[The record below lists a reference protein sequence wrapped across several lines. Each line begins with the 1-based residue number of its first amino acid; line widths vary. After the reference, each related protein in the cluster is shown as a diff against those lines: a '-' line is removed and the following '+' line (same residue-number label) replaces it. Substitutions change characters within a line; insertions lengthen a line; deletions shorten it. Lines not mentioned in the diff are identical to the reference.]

1 MKSLYQFSKFGAFL
15 MMILSLNVT
24 HAFAQR
30 TKMVS
35 GKVLDAKDKTSIIGA
50 TVKIKGTNYGTTTDV
65 NGVFKI
71 EAADNAT
78 LTVSYIG
85 YVSQDVPVSKLND
98 PILLSEDG
106 KVLSEV
112 VVTALGISKESRSLG
127 YAVQNLKAKDIAN
140 IPTPN
145 FVNNL
150 QGKLAGVQITNGSA
164 GVGSTSR
171 IVIRG
176 ENSFS
181 GTNQPLFVV
190 DGVPISNDTYFND
203 AIENS
208 SGQGTWAEVDWG
220 NGAADLNPN
229 DVESTTVL
237 KGPAAAALYGSRAS
251 NGAIVITTKK
261 GSREKG
267 ASGIS
272 FNSQTTV
279 ESVLRFP
286 ALQNQYGAG
295 NGVVDYQYI
304 NGGAST
310 ENNIPNFGR
319 AFDPNYKVVQFDSP
333 EGPYMAADL
342 AAVKTLPAGTTPT
355 PTPWI
360 GHADNIKKF
369 FGTGLTTQNNVALSL
384 GDKDNNYRISVG
396 NLYNKGEVGKIDL
409 FRNSVSVRAQNKFT
423 DKLTS
428 NVYVDFVNS
437 SSDNR
442 PNIGYGSESVMYT
455 FFGVYGMPLNINI
468 ESLQKL
474 WAAGQTNTAQFRYWN
489 NHDNPYLTVNQ
500 NTNSFKKNRI
510 IGNAQLKY
518 QFSPTLSA
526 FVRTGID
533 EYGDNR
539 EGHRVFGTVRFPNG
553 GFRTDNVNYVESNT
567 DFLLSYQPVGIKN
580 FNVHV
585 SGGGNRFKQS
595 VNYIRNIS
603 NSLIS
608 PDLYNFS
615 NALSSLP
622 PELVKQER
630 ATYSLYAFSD
640 IDYKGKV
647 YLNLTGRNDWSS
659 TLPTNK
665 NSYFYPSA
673 SLSAVLS
680 DIFSLP
686 KAISFLKVRGSAA
699 LVGHD
704 ADPYSI
710 NNTYTTNTPFNNAP
724 LTTITSTLANSNLK
738 PSSTNS
744 LEGGFEVRLFNDRI
758 GLDATYYNSNTKDE
772 IVQVPVPISSG
783 YTAAYVNGG
792 KIKDQGIELVLTA
805 TPVRNKKGLTWN
817 TTLNFSHD
825 KSTVE
830 GLPEGLNSYKYA
842 DVTQY
847 DRYFRSI
854 QYNAVVGERFGNM
867 YGRYFKRAPDGQI
880 IYKDGL
886 PVTSDETDRKLL
898 GNYNPDFM
906 LGWFNNLNYKK
917 FNFDMTWDWRQ
928 GGKYYS
934 YTELGVLQGG
944 MSPLTLPGRAEGT
957 IVGNGVV
964 DNGNGTYSPN
974 TTAVATYKYYTQGIY
989 NPNNNEA
996 FMYNATYLKLREVK
1010 LGYTFKHVFGKVSG
1024 AKLNASLVGRN
1035 LFLITQ
1041 NKDVDPESLSL
1052 RGNKIL
1058 PGIDFLSYP
1067 STRSYGLNLN
1077 LTF

>member
-1 MKSLYQFSKFGAFL
+1 MKSIYQLSKFGLFL
-15 MMILSLNVT
+15 MMICFFSIFNAL
-24 HAFAQR
+24 AQK
-30 TKMVS
+30 TKTVS
-35 GKVLDAKDKTSIIGA
+35 GKVLDAKDKSTIIGA
-50 TVKIKGTNYGTTTDV
+50 TIKIKGTKYGTTTDV
-65 NGVFKI
+65 NGNFKL
-71 EAADNAT
+71 EASENAV
-78 LTVSYIG
+78 LTISYIG
-85 YVSQDVPVSKLND
+85 YLTQDIAVVDLKS
-98 PILLSEDG
+98 PIILTADG
-106 KVLSEV
+106 KILSEV
-112 VVTALGISKESRSLG
+112 VVTALGISKESKSLG
-127 YAVQNLKAKDIAN
+127 YAVQTLSAKEITS
-140 IPTPN
+140 IPSPN

-190 DGVPISNDTYFND
+190 DGVPITNDTYFND
-203 AIENS
+203 AINNS

-220 NGAADLNPN
+220 NGAAELNPN

-261 GSREKG
+261 GIKETG
-267 ASGIS
+267 VSGIN

-295 NGVVDYQYI
+295 NGVVDYQYV
-304 NGGAST
+304 NGGGST

-319 AFDPNYKVVQFDSP
+319 KFDPNYLVVQFDSP

-360 GHADNIKKF
+360 GHSDNIKNF
-369 FGTGLTTQNNVALSL
+369 FGTGLTTQNNVAFNL
-384 GDKDNNYRISVG
+384 GNTDNNYRISVG
-396 NLYNKGEVGKIDL
+396 NLYNKGLVGNMDL
-409 FRNSVSVRAQNKFT
+409 FRNSVSLRAQNKFT

-442 PNIGYGSESVMYT
+442 PNIGYGSENLMYT
-455 FFGVYGMPLNINI
+455 FFGVYGMPLNVNI
-468 ESLQKL
+468 ASLQKL
-474 WAAGQTNTAQFRYWN
+474 WAEGQTNTTQFRYWN
-489 NHDNPYLTVNQ
+489 NHDNPYLTANQ

-510 IGNAQLKY
+510 IGNAQLNY
-518 QFSPTLSA
+518 QFTPTLSA

-533 EYGDNR
+533 EYTDNR

-553 GFRTDNVNYVESNT
+553 GFRSDNVNYIESNT
-567 DFLLSYQPVGIKN
+567 DFLLSYKPVEIKD
-580 FNVHV
+580 FNLHI
-585 SGGGNRFKQS
+585 SAGGNRFKQS

-630 ATYSLYAFSD
+630 ATYSIYGFTDL
-640 IDYKGKV
+640 DYKRKI
-647 YLNLTGRNDWSS
+647 YLNITGRNDWSS

-680 DIFSLP
+680 DIFILP
-686 KAISFLKVRGSAA
+686 KAISFLKLRGSAA

-704 ADPYSI
+704 ANPYAI
-710 NNTYTTNTPFNNAP
+710 NNTYTTNTPFNTSP

-744 LEGGFEVRLFNDRI
+744 IEGGLEIRLFNNRI
-758 GLDATYYNSNTKDE
+758 GLDATYYNSHTKDE

-783 YTAAYVNGG
+783 YNAAYVNGG
-792 KIKDQGIELVLTA
+792 KIKDQGIELVLSA
-805 TPVRNKKGLTWN
+805 SPIKSKKGVNWN

-825 KSTVE
+825 IATVE

-867 YGRYFKRAPDGQI
+867 YGRYFKRSPDGQI
-880 IYKDGL
+880 IYLNGL
-886 PVTSDETDRKLL
+886 PVTSAETDRKLL

-906 LGWFNNLNYKK
+906 LGWNNSVNYKNI
-917 FNFDMTWDWRQ
+917 NFGMTWDWRQ

-957 IVGNGVV
+957 ITGNGVM
-964 DNGNGTYSPN
+964 DNGSGGYIPN
-974 TTAVATYKYYTQGIY
+974 TVSVPTYKYYTQGIY
-989 NPNNNEA
+989 SPNNNEE
-996 FMYNATYLKLREVK
+996 FMYNATYLKLRELK
-1010 LGYTFKHVFGKVSG
+1010 IGYTFKHAFGKVSN
-1024 AKLNASLVGRN
+1024 ATINASLVGRN

-1052 RGNKIL
+1052 RGNQIL

>member
-1 MKSLYQFSKFGAFL
+1 MKSIYRFSKFVLFL
-15 MMILSLNVT
+15 LVCWLLNLST
-24 HAFAQR
+24 SFAQQM
-30 TKMVS
+30 KMIT
-35 GKVLDAKDKTSIIGA
+35 GTVLDSKDRSSIIGA
-50 TVKIKGTNYGTTTDV
+50 SIKVKGTNLGTTTDV
-65 NGVFKI
+65 NGNFKL
-71 EAADNAT
+71 EAPENAI
-78 LTVSYIG
+78 LTISYIG
-85 YVSQDVPVSKLND
+85 YASIDIPESKLIS
-98 PILLSEDG
+98 PILLIQDG
-106 KVLSEV
+106 KILSEV
-112 VVTALGISKESRSLG
+112 VVTALGISKESKSLG
-127 YAVQNLKAKDIAN
+127 YAVQTLKAKEITN

-203 AIENS
+203 AINNS

-237 KGPAAAALYGSRAS
+237 KGPAAAALYGSRAA

-261 GSREKG
+261 GKKEADLIG
-267 ASGIS
+267 VS

-304 NGGAST
+304 NGGTST

-319 AFDPNYKVVQFDSP
+319 AFDPNLKVVQFDSP
-333 EGPYMAADL
+333 VGPYMAADL
-342 AAVKTLPAGTTPT
+342 AAVKTLPPGTNPT

-360 GHADNIKKF
+360 GHSDNIKKF
-369 FGTGLTTQNNVALSL
+369 FGTGLTTQNNVALNL
-384 GDKDNNYRISVG
+384 GNADNSYRISFG
-396 NLYNKGEVGKIDL
+396 NLYNKGEVGNMDL
-409 FRNSVSVRAQNKFT
+409 FRNSISLRAQNKFT

-428 NVYVDFVNS
+428 NVYVDFFNS

-442 PNIGYGSESVMYT
+442 PNIGYGSENVMYT
-455 FFGVYGMPLNINI
+455 FFGVYGMPLNVNI
-468 ESLQKL
+468 ESLKKL
-474 WAAGQTNTAQFRYWN
+474 WAAGQTDQTQFRYWN

-518 QFSPTLSA
+518 QFTPTLSA

-533 EYGDNR
+533 EYTDNR

-553 GFRTDNVNYVESNT
+553 GFRSDNVNFIESNT
-567 DFLLSYQPVGIKN
+567 DFLFNYIPKGIKN
-580 FNVHV
+580 FNFNI
-585 SGGGNRFKQS
+585 SAGGNRFKQS

-603 NSLIS
+603 NSLIT

-615 NALSSLP
+615 NSLSYLP

-630 ATYSLYAFSD
+630 ATYSLYGFTD
-640 IDYKGKV
+640 IDYKGRV
-647 YLNLTGRNDWSS
+647 YLNFTGRNDWSS
-659 TLPTNK
+659 TLPVNK

-673 SLSAVLS
+673 SLSVILS
-680 DIFSLP
+680 EVFNLP

-704 ADPYSI
+704 ANPYAI
-710 NNTYTTNTPFNNAP
+710 NNTYTTNTPFNNSP
-724 LTTITSTLANSNLK
+724 LTTITGTLANGNLK

-744 LEGGFEVRLFNDRI
+744 VEAGLEIRFLNDRI
-758 GLDATYYNSNTKDE
+758 GLDATYYNSHTKDE

-792 KIKDQGIELVLTA
+792 KIKDQGFELVLTA
-805 TPVRNKKGLTWN
+805 SPIRSKKGLNWN
-817 TTLNFSHD
+817 TTFNFSHD
-825 KSTVE
+825 ISTVE

-854 QYNAVVGERFGNM
+854 QYNAIVGERYGNL
-867 YGRYFKRAPDGQI
+867 YGRYFKRSPNGEI
-880 IYKDGL
+880 IYSNGL
-886 PVTSDETDRKLL
+886 PVTSAETDRKLL

-906 LGWFNNLNYKK
+906 LGWFNTLSYKN

-957 IVGNGVV
+957 IVGKGVM
-964 DNGNGTYSPN
+964 DDGSGNYVPN
-974 TTAVATYKYYTQGIY
+974 TVGVATYKYYTQGIY

-996 FMYNATYLKLREVK
+996 FMYNATYLKLRELKV
-1010 LGYTFKHVFGKVSG
+1010 GYTFKQVFGKTSK
-1024 AKLNASLVGRN
+1024 ANLNASLVGRN

-1067 STRSYGLNLN
+1067 STRSFGLNLN
-1077 LTF
+1077 FTF

>member
-1 MKSLYQFSKFGAFL
+1 MKSIYRFSKFVLFL
-15 MMILSLNVT
+15 LVCWLLNLSNS
-24 HAFAQR
+24 FAQQM
-30 TKMVS
+30 KMVT
-35 GKVLDAKDKTSIIGA
+35 GTVLDSKDRSSIIGA
-50 TVKIKGTNYGTTTDV
+50 SIKVKGTNLGTTTDV
-65 NGVFKI
+65 DGNFKL
-71 EAADNAT
+71 EAPENAI
-78 LTVSYIG
+78 LTISYIG
-85 YVSQDVPVSKLND
+85 YASIDIPGSKLIS
-98 PILLSEDG
+98 PILLVQDG
-106 KVLSEV
+106 KILSEV
-112 VVTALGISKESRSLG
+112 VVTALGISKESKSLG
-127 YAVQNLKAKDIAN
+127 YAVQTLKAKEITN

-203 AIENS
+203 AINNS

-237 KGPAAAALYGSRAS
+237 KGPAAAALYGSRAA

-261 GSREKG
+261 GKKEADLIG
-267 ASGIS
+267 VS

-319 AFDPNYKVVQFDSP
+319 AFDPNLKVVQFDSP
-333 EGPYMAADL
+333 VGPYMAADL
-342 AAVKTLPAGTTPT
+342 AAVKTLPPGTSPT

-360 GHADNIKKF
+360 GHSDNIKKF
-369 FGTGLTTQNNVALSL
+369 FGTGLTTQNNVALNL
-384 GDKDNNYRISVG
+384 GNADNSYRISFG
-396 NLYNKGEVGKIDL
+396 NLYNKGEVGNMDL
-409 FRNSVSVRAQNKFT
+409 FRNSISLRAQNKFT

-442 PNIGYGSESVMYT
+442 PNIGYGSENVMYT
-455 FFGVYGMPLNINI
+455 FFGVYGMPLNVNI
-468 ESLQKL
+468 ESLKKL
-474 WAAGQTNTAQFRYWN
+474 WAAGQTDQTQFRYWN

-518 QFSPTLSA
+518 QFTPTLSA

-533 EYGDNR
+533 EYTDNR

-553 GFRTDNVNYVESNT
+553 GFRSDNVNFIESNT
-567 DFLLSYQPVGIKN
+567 DFLFNYIPKGIKN
-580 FNVHV
+580 FNFNI
-585 SGGGNRFKQS
+585 SAGGNRFKQS

-603 NSLIS
+603 NSLIT

-615 NALSSLP
+615 NSLSYLP

-630 ATYSLYAFSD
+630 ATYSLYGFTD
-640 IDYKGKV
+640 IDYKGRV
-647 YLNLTGRNDWSS
+647 YLNFTGRNDWSS
-659 TLPTNK
+659 TLPVHK

-673 SLSAVLS
+673 SLSVILS
-680 DIFSLP
+680 EVFNLP

-704 ADPYSI
+704 ANPYAI
-710 NNTYTTNTPFNNAP
+710 NNTYTTNTPFNNSP
-724 LTTITSTLANSNLK
+724 LTTITGTLANGNLK

-744 LEGGFEVRLFNDRI
+744 VEGGLEIRFLNDRI
-758 GLDATYYNSNTKDE
+758 GLDATYYNSHTKDE

-792 KIKDQGIELVLTA
+792 KIKDQGFELVLTA
-805 TPVRNKKGLTWN
+805 TPIRSKKGLNWN
-817 TTLNFSHD
+817 TTFNFSHD
-825 KSTVE
+825 ISTVE

-854 QYNAVVGERFGNM
+854 QYNAIVGERYGNL
-867 YGRYFKRAPDGQI
+867 YGRYFKRDPNGQI
-880 IYKDGL
+880 IYKNGL
-886 PVTSDETDRKLL
+886 PVTSAETDRKLL

-906 LGWFNNLNYKK
+906 LGWFNTLSYKN

-957 IVGNGVV
+957 IVGKGVMDDGSGKYV
-964 DNGNGTYSPN
+964 PN
-974 TTAVATYKYYTQGIY
+974 TVGVATYKYYTQGIY

-996 FMYNATYLKLREVK
+996 FMYNATYLKLRE
-1010 LGYTFKHVFGKVSG
+1010 LKVG
-1024 AKLNASLVGRN
+1024 
-1035 LFLITQ
+1035 
-1041 NKDVDPESLSL
+1041 
-1052 RGNKIL
+1052 
-1058 PGIDFLSYP
+1058 
-1067 STRSYGLNLN
+1067 
-1077 LTF
+1077 

>member
-1 MKSLYQFSKFGAFL
+1 MKSIYQFSKFGILL
-15 MMILSLNVT
+15 MMILSFSIF
-24 HAFAQR
+24 HALAQK

-35 GKVLDAKDKTSIIGA
+35 GKVLDAKDKSTIIGV
-50 TVKIKGTNYGTTTDV
+50 TIKIKGTKLGTTTDV
-65 NGVFKI
+65 NGNFKL
-71 EAADNAT
+71 EASENAV
-78 LTVSYIG
+78 LTISYIG
-85 YVSQDVPVSKLND
+85 YLTKDVKVADLES
-98 PILLSEDG
+98 PITLTADG
-106 KVLSEV
+106 QLLSEV
-112 VVTALGISKESRSLG
+112 VITALGISKESKSLG
-127 YAVQNLKAKDIAN
+127 YAVQTLSAKEITN
-140 IPTPN
+140 IPSPN

-181 GTNQPLFVV
+181 GSNQPLFVV

-203 AIENS
+203 AINNS

-220 NGAADLNPN
+220 NGAAELNPN

-261 GSREKG
+261 GIKG
-267 ASGIS
+267 NDVSGIS

-286 ALQNQYGAG
+286 ALQNVYGAG
-295 NGVVDYQYI
+295 NGVVDYQYV
-304 NGGAST
+304 NGGGST

-319 AFDPNYKVVQFDSP
+319 KFDPNYLVVQFDSP
-333 EGPYMAADL
+333 VGPYMAADL
-342 AAVKTLPAGTTPT
+342 AAVKTLPGGTTPT

-360 GHADNIKKF
+360 GHSDNIKKF
-369 FGTGLTTQNNVALSL
+369 FGTGLTTQNNVAFNL
-384 GDKDNNYRISVG
+384 GNADNNYRISVG
-396 NLYNKGEVGKIDL
+396 NLYNKGQVGNMDL
-409 FRNSVSVRAQNKFT
+409 FRNSVSLRAQNKFT

-428 NVYVDFVNS
+428 NVYVNFVNS

-442 PNIGYGSESVMYT
+442 PNIGYGSENLMYT
-455 FFGVYGMPLNINI
+455 FFGVYGMPLNVNI
-468 ESLQKL
+468 ESLKKL
-474 WAAGQTNTAQFRYWN
+474 WAEGQTNTTQFRYWA
-489 NHDNPYLTVNQ
+489 NHDNPYLTANQ

-510 IGNAQLKY
+510 IGNAQLNY

-533 EYGDNR
+533 EYTDNR

-553 GFRTDNVNYVESNT
+553 GFRADNVTYIESNT
-567 DFLLSYQPVGIKN
+567 DFLLSYKPVGIKN
-580 FNVHV
+580 FNLHL
-585 SGGGNRFKQS
+585 SAGGNRFKQS
-595 VNYIRNIS
+595 VNYIHNIS

-615 NALSSLP
+615 NALSSLS

-630 ATYSLYAFSD
+630 ATYSLYGFSD

-686 KAISFLKVRGSAA
+686 KAISFLKLRGSAA

-704 ADPYSI
+704 ANPYAI
-710 NNTYTTNTPFNNAP
+710 NNTYTTNTPFNNSP
-724 LTTITSTLANSNLK
+724 LTTITNTLANSNLK

-744 LEGGFEVRLFNDRI
+744 LEGGLEIRLFNNRI
-758 GLDATYYNSNTKDE
+758 GLDATYYNSHTKDE
-772 IVQVPVPISSG
+772 IVQVPVPVSSG
-783 YTAAYVNGG
+783 YNAAYVNGG
-792 KIKDQGIELVLTA
+792 KIKDQGIELVLSA
-805 TPVRNKKGLTWN
+805 SPIKSKKGLNWN

-825 KSTVE
+825 AATVE

-854 QYNAVVGERFGNM
+854 QYNAVVGERYGNL
-867 YGRYFKRAPDGQI
+867 YGRYFKRASDGQI
-880 IYKDGL
+880 IYQNGL
-886 PVTSDETDRKLL
+886 PVTSSETDRKLL

-906 LGWFNNLNYKK
+906 LGWNNNINYKNIN
-917 FNFDMTWDWRQ
+917 FNMTWDWRQ

-957 IVGNGVV
+957 ITGNGLMDDGSRHYV
-964 DNGNGTYSPN
+964 PN
-974 TTAVATYKYYTQGIY
+974 TVSVATYKYYTQGVY

-996 FMYNATYLKLREVK
+996 FMYNATYLKLRELK
-1010 LGYTFKHVFGKVSG
+1010 IGYTFKHAFGKVSN
-1024 AKLNASLVGRN
+1024 ATINASLVGRN